1 MPTYEYQCEK
11 CEHYF
16 TRNVSISSMY
26 APEGEPCANCGEVA
40 VKKVIL
46 TAPTLGDPVR
56 LGIRRP
62 DNGFKEVLQKIHDKA
77 PGSTLKSHSSFI

>member
-16 TRNVSISSMY
+16 TRNVSISSMHE
-26 APEGEPCANCGEVA
+26 PEGEPCANCGELS

-56 LGIRRP
+56 LGLRRP
-62 DNGFKEVLQKIHDKA
+62 DNGFKEVLQKILDKT
-77 PGSTLKSHSSFI
+77 PGSTLKSNSSYI